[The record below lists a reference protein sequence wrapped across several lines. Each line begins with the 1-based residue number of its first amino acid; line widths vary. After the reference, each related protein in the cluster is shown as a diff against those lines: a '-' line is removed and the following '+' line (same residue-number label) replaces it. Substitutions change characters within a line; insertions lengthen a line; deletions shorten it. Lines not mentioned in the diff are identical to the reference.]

1 VPLEEIRSFLIEL
14 FQTWTMPKAI
24 RTDNGLP
31 FGIPC
36 RDVVSIMSLWLKA
49 WGIIPILNRPRRPT
63 DNSKVERA
71 QGTTSRWAEVKKC
84 ADLNALQQ
92 QLDEACLIQRE
103 KYPVLRLGKVTRAN
117 LYKSLYAKTRPFNQ
131 AIFDELRAY
140 EHLSKLVMARKVGEN
155 GMVVIYDKPFSI
167 GAAHKRKIVFIK
179 LRSDEPQ
186 WTVLD
191 ERSNILKVLSDSRFD
206 RDQLFNLTCQRT
218 KIIC

>member
-1 VPLEEIRSFLIEL
+1 
-14 FQTWTMPKAI
+14 MPKAI

-36 RDVVSIMSLWLKA
+36 RDVVSIMSIWLKA

-84 ADLNALQQ
+84 TDLIFLQQ

-103 KYPVLRLGKVTRAN
+103 KYPVLRLGKVTRAK
-117 LYKSLYAKTRPFNQ
+117 LYESLYAKTRPFNQ
-131 AIFDELRAY
+131 ATFDELRAY
-140 EHLSKLVMARKVGEN
+140 EHLSKLVISRKVGEN
-155 GMVVIYDKPFSI
+155 GRIIIYDKPFPI
-167 GAAHKRKIVFIK
+167 GAVHKRKTVFIK

-191 ERSNILKVLSDSRFD
+191 EKSNILKVLYDSRFE
-206 RDQLFNLTCQRT
+206 RDQIFNLTCQRT
-218 KIIC
+218 KPIN